1 MNSLPSSKHPQ
12 PGTKIDAV
20 LDPVIPELNELVAK
34 TPGTLSLA
42 QGMVNWSPPVA
53 VKLAMNNALLNQES
67 SLNRYGPVRGDP
79 ALLELITQKLMIHN
93 GLDLAESM
101 VMVTAGSNMAFHA
114 IAQVLC
120 DPGDEVILP
129 LPYYFNHF
137 MAIQL
142 AGGVPLPVNAGLI
155 PNPELIEAAITKRTR
170 AIVTIS
176 PNNPS
181 GIVFPQTLLAAINGI
196 CAQHGLLHISDEAY
210 EDFVFGDVPHW
221 SPGSLPG
228 AGNHTVSLYSFSKA
242 YGMAGWRLGYMS
254 APIGWSKALAKVQ
267 DTVLICPP
275 RFCQQAAIAA
285 LADGS
290 DWMRQNLSQFM
301 SRYQF
306 LLNRF
311 AASNDRPWRFLHQPN
326 GAFYCLLE
334 VDCGC
339 NGDTLMRQLVRDYR
353 VATIGGCSFGFKN
366 ESSVLRI
373 SVGMLEG
380 AELIEAFDRL
390 EAGLLKA
397 VQNGVRTT

>member
-1 MNSLPSSKHPQ
+1 MNSLSSSKHPQ
-12 PGTKIDAV
+12 PGTQIDAV

-42 QGMVNWSPPVA
+42 QGMVNWAPPVA

-79 ALLELITQKLMIHN
+79 DLLELIKQKLMIQN

-142 AGGVPLPVNAGLI
+142 AGGVPVPVNAGLI

-254 APIGWSKALAKVQ
+254 VPIGWSKALAKVQ

-275 RFCQQAAIAA
+275 RFCQRAAIAA
-285 LADGS
+285 LLDGS
-290 DWMRQNLSQFM
+290 DWVRQNVSQLM
-301 SRYQF
+301 SRYQ
-306 LLNRF
+306 LLLKRF

-326 GAFYCLLE
+326 GAFYGLLE

-366 ESSVLRI
+366 ESCVLRI

-380 AELIEAFDRL
+380 AELIDAFDRL
-390 EAGLLKA
+390 EAGLLNV
-397 VQNGVRTT
+397 VQQGDRTT

>member
-42 QGMVNWSPPVA
+42 QGMVNWAPPVA

-67 SLNRYGPVRGDP
+67 SLNRYGPARGDP
-79 ALLELITQKLMIHN
+79 DLLELIKQKLMIQN

-142 AGGVPLPVNAGLI
+142 AGGVPVPVDAGLI

-285 LADGS
+285 LVDGS
-290 DWMRQNLSQFM
+290 DWMRQNVSQLM
-301 SRYQF
+301 SRYQ
-306 LLNRF
+306 LLLKRF

-326 GAFYCLLE
+326 GAFYGLLE

-366 ESSVLRI
+366 ESCLLRI

-390 EAGLLKA
+390 EAGLLNA
-397 VQNGVRTT
+397 VQKGVRTT

>member
-1 MNSLPSSKHPQ
+1 
-12 PGTKIDAV
+12 
-20 LDPVIPELNELVAK
+20 
-34 TPGTLSLA
+34 
-42 QGMVNWSPPVA
+42 
-53 VKLAMNNALLNQES
+53 
-67 SLNRYGPVRGDP
+67 
-79 ALLELITQKLMIHN
+79 MIQN

-142 AGGVPLPVNAGLI
+142 AGGVPVPVNAGLI

-275 RFCQQAAIAA
+275 RFCQRAAIAA
-285 LADGS
+285 LLDGS
-290 DWMRQNLSQFM
+290 DWVRQNVSQLM
-301 SRYQF
+301 SRYQ
-306 LLNRF
+306 LLLKRF

-326 GAFYCLLE
+326 GAFYGLLE

-366 ESSVLRI
+366 ESCVLRI

-380 AELIEAFDRL
+380 AELIDAFDRL
-390 EAGLLKA
+390 EAGLLNA
-397 VQNGVRTT
+397 VQQGDRTT

>member
-1 MNSLPSSKHPQ
+1 MNSLSSRKHLQ
-12 PGTKIDAV
+12 PGKQIDAV

-42 QGMVNWSPPVA
+42 QGMVNWAPPAA
-53 VKLAMNNALLNQES
+53 VTLAMKNALLHQEP

-79 ALLELITQKLMIHN
+79 VLLEVIKQKMMTQN
-93 GLDLAESM
+93 ALDLSESM

-129 LPYYFNHF
+129 LPYYFNHL

-142 AGGVPLPVNAGLI
+142 AGGVPVPVDAGLI
-155 PNPELIEAAITKRTR
+155 PNPELIEAAITQRTR

-181 GIVFPQTLLAAINGI
+181 GIVFPQTLLATINGI

-228 AGNHTVSLYSFSKA
+228 AGSHTVSLYSFSKA

-275 RFCQQAAIAA
+275 RFCQRAAIAA
-285 LADGS
+285 LLDGS
-290 DWMRQNLSQFM
+290 DWVPQHVSQFM
-301 SRYQF
+301 NRYQ
-306 LLNRF
+306 LLLKRF

-353 VATIGGCSFGFKN
+353 VATIGGRSFGFKG
-366 ESSVLRI
+366 ERCVLRI

-390 EAGLLKA
+390 EAGLLHA
-397 VQNGVRTT
+397 VQKSFRIT